1 MSVSVRDLESDLS
14 QRPET
19 GHLPPLPVSV
29 VSTEGNFCNTDFKT
43 LTISAQL
50 YTLEEIP
57 S

>member
-1 MSVSVRDLESDLS
+1 MSVSVRDPESELS

-29 VSTEGNFCNTDFKT
+29 VSTEGDFCNTDFKA
-43 LTISAQL
+43 LSISAQL